1 MSMRIGNP
9 GEGSFVDSTRSSA
22 TKTTSLE
29 SKTAFESSAAL
40 GTDRVNLSN
49 ASSLI
54 ALAKGFTP
62 TDRATKLASLSAQIS
77 SGTYRPNASE
87 VGKALMNGYTK
98 AR

>member
-22 TKTTSLE
+22 AKATNPD
-29 SKTAFESSAAL
+29 SKNAVESSANF
-40 GTDRVNLSN
+40 GTDQVNLSS

-54 ALAKGFTP
+54 ALAKNSIP
-62 TDRATKLASLSAQIS
+62 TDRASKLASLSAQVS
-77 SGTYRPNASE
+77 SGTYRADASE
-87 VGKALMNGYTK
+87 VGKALINGYTR

>member
-22 TKTTSLE
+22 AKAPNLD
-29 SKTAFESSAAL
+29 SKNAVESSAKF
-40 GTDRVNLSN
+40 GTDQVNLSN

-54 ALAKGFTP
+54 ALAKGSTP
-62 TDRATKLASLSAQIS
+62 ADRASKLASLSAQVS
-77 SGTYRPNASE
+77 SGTYRADASE
-87 VGKALMNGYTK
+87 VGKALIKGYTR

>member
-22 TKTTSLE
+22 AKATNLD
-29 SKTAFESSAAL
+29 SKNAVESSANF
-40 GTDRVNLSN
+40 GSDQVNLSN

-54 ALAKGFTP
+54 ALAKGSTP
-62 TDRATKLASLSAQIS
+62 TDRASKLASLSAQVS
-77 SGTYRPNASE
+77 SGTYRTNSSD
-87 VGKALMNGYTK
+87 VGKALINGYTR